1 MTEQVAGDTLAN
13 AVDTTVA
20 VGRSVSLSPKE
31 VWRFLVSREGAQ
43 ALLGDGAELG
53 DKGDSWRAADGTY
66 GVVRS
71 YHPLEQ
77 IRVSWHAADDAPKT
91 LVDVHLIP
99 DDSGTRIEVR
109 HDSIPDDC
117 DLAAITQHWEAA
129 LDKVAEA
136 ADLAG
141 ATN

>member
-13 AVDTTVA
+13 AMGTTVT
-20 VGRSVSLSPKE
+20 VGRVVSLSPKE
-31 VWRFLVSREGAQ
+31 VWRFLVTRDGAE
-43 ALLGDGAELG
+43 ALLGDGAVLG
-53 DKGDSWRAADGTY
+53 DKGDSWRAANGTY

-77 IRVSWHAADDAPKT
+77 IRFSWHAADDTPKT

-99 DDSGTRIEVR
+99 EDGGTRIEIR
-109 HDSIPDDC
+109 HEQIPHYFDVV
-117 DLAAITQHWEAA
+117 AITKRWEAA
-129 LDKVAEA
+129 LAKVDDASA
-136 ADLAG
+136 LAG

>member
-13 AVDTTVA
+13 AVGTTVT
-20 VGRSVSLSPKE
+20 VGRVVSLTPKE
-31 VWRFLVSREGAQ
+31 IWRFLVSREGAY
-43 ALLGDGAELG
+43 ALLGDGAELR

-77 IRVSWHAADDAPKT
+77 IRVSWHAAEGAPKT
-91 LVDVHLIP
+91 LVDVHLLP
-99 DDSGTRIEVR
+99 EEGGTRIEVR
-109 HDSIPDDC
+109 HDNIPSEC
-117 DLAAITQHWEAA
+117 DLEAITRHWEAA

-136 ADLAG
+136 SSLEG
-141 ATN
+141 ATS